1 MPCCS
6 SRFGAVRYGY
16 SADMDG
22 LAADS
27 LARLRR
33 IPQQS
38 RSRVRVERILDTAA
52 EQVVALGVDAVGTRG
67 IADAAGV
74 PVASLY
80 QYFAD
85 KDTILL
91 ALVERDLRQMAD
103 LVLRAVDELPRVTVA
118 TLVEA
123 ALDAFVTAYR
133 QRPAFIMIW
142 LRGRNNPAIRQYCTE
157 HNRRIAV
164 ALFEH
169 GVSRGLFDDRA
180 EPCHAEIAIEVGD
193 HLFEKAFAD
202 DMDGDPMVL
211 AEARK
216 AVTAYL
222 ELYASADGLEGV
234 EGQPTA

>member
-1 MPCCS
+1 
-6 SRFGAVRYGY
+6 
-16 SADMDG
+16 MDG
-22 LAADS
+22 FAADS

-33 IPQQS
+33 VPQQS

-52 EQVVALGVDAVGTRG
+52 EQVVELGVEAVGTRG

-91 ALVERDLRQMAD
+91 ALVERDLKEMAEH
-103 LVLRAVDELPRVTVA
+103 VLKAVAALQRLSVA

-123 ALDAFVTAYR
+123 ALDAFVSAYR

-142 LRGRNNPAIRQYCTE
+142 LRGRTNPAIKQHCIE

-164 ALFEH
+164 GLFEQ
-169 GVSRGLFDDRA
+169 GVALGLFNDHA
-180 EPCHAEIAIEVGD
+180 APCHAEIAIEVGD
-193 HLFEKAFAD
+193 RLFEKAFAEN
-202 DMDGDPMVL
+202 MDGDPQIL
-211 AEARK
+211 TEARK
-216 AVTAYL
+216 VVTAYL
-222 ELYASADGLEGV
+222 ELYASPAGIEGV
-234 EGQPTA
+234 DVAHHPAPGR

>member
-1 MPCCS
+1 
-6 SRFGAVRYGY
+6 
-16 SADMDG
+16 MDG

-52 EQVVALGVDAVGTRG
+52 EQVVAFGVDALGTRG

-91 ALVERDLRQMAD
+91 ALVERDLREMAEH
-103 LVLRAVDELPRVTVA
+103 VLGAVNELPRITVA

-123 ALDAFVTAYR
+123 ALDAFATAYR

-142 LRGRNNPAIRQYCTE
+142 LRGRSNPAIRQYCAE
-157 HNRRIAV
+157 HNRRIALS
-164 ALFEH
+164 LFEH
-169 GVSRGLFDDRA
+169 GSSLGLFDDRA
-180 EPCHAEIAIEVGD
+180 LQCHAEIAIEVGD
-193 HLFEKAFAD
+193 HLFEKAFAH
-202 DMDGDPMVL
+202 DMDGDPEVL

-216 AVTAYL
+216 VVTAYL
-222 ELYASADGLEGV
+222 ELYASRAGLEGV
-234 EGQPTA
+234 EGHPSR